1 MTVPSAS
8 DVTQEVDTGDMA
20 DVARMHPPAQP
31 GTITHIMHIERLI
44 QRLPASFS
52 LCPRNI
58 DP

>member
-1 MTVPSAS
+1 MPVPSAS

-20 DVARMHPPAQP
+20 DVARMGPATQA
-31 GTITHIMHIERLI
+31 GTITHIIHIERLI

-52 LCPRNI
+52 LCPPNI